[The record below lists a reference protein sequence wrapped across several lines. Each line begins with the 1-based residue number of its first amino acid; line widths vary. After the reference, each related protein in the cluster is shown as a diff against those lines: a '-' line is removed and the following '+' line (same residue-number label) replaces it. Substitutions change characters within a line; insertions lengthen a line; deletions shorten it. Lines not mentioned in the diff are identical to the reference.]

1 MITQWFMTF
10 LHGLA
15 VSVFG
20 WAHDSLPA
28 PPTWISDM
36 TSGFDT
42 VLGMVP
48 DAVRYF
54 VPLGPA
60 VAAGLA
66 FASLVVVVGLV
77 RLGRRVLSLFTGG
90 GGNA

>member
-1 MITQWFMTF
+1 MITEAFLTF

-15 VSVFG
+15 SAVFG
-20 WAHDSLPA
+20 WASDTLPS
-28 PPTWISDM
+28 PPSWVSDL
-36 TSGFDT
+36 TSGLDT

-60 VAAGLA
+60 VTVGLA
-66 FASLVVVVGLV
+66 FAGLLVVVGFI
-77 RLGRRVLSLFTGG
+77 RIGRRVLSLFTGG